1 MDDIHTSIRLPADL
15 MRLVDAEADTD
26 MRTRSSMLRVL
37 LTEALAR
44 REKLRALEQRS
55 KQLRARVDAAIEGG
69 A

>member
-15 MRLVDAEADTD
+15 MRHVDAEADTD

-44 REKLRALEQRS
+44 REERREERRS
-55 KQLRARVDAAIEGG
+55 ERARECSLGAEG
-69 A
+69 AS